1 MMRNIVKVWV
11 LILFMSVIMRDTE
24 GAKIYAVKGPDVVAT
39 DRPIAG
45 EDNVTDASGLV
56 KSTFKTFKDL
66 IKNPRP
72 ELAL

>member
-1 MMRNIVKVWV
+1 MRNIAKVLA
-11 LILFMSVIMRDTE
+11 LILFMSIILHEAE
-24 GAKIYAVKGPDVVAT
+24 GAKLNAVKGPDVVAT

-45 EDNVTDASGLV
+45 GDNVTDASGLV